1 MNHKIKELAKQAGY
15 LPDSFDIGHWD
26 MPEFQKFVELIVREC
41 ISCVGS
47 QGDKVYLKKHFGL
60 PVESDI
66 VYPATD
72 ESWSVETQYKRK
84 YNIAPDRDMGGI

>member
-1 MNHKIKELAKQAGY
+1 MNERIKELASCNERIQ
-15 LPDSFDIGHWD
+15 SFFETGPVQRAAI
-26 MPEFQKFVELIVREC
+26 EQFAELILREC
-41 ISCVGS
+41 ISSVGS
-47 QGDKVYLKKHFGL
+47 QADKAYLKKHFGL